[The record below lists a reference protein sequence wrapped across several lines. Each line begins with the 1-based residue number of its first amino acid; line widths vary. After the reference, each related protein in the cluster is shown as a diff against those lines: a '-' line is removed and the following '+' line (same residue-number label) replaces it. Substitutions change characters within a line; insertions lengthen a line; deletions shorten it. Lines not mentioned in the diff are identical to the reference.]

1 MKIKLT
7 RKQSAPPNLAARALS
22 EGQFR
27 PKVEKNPKAYSRKQK
42 HPKGS
47 VMEHQLPFSVPA
59 GEDEQDN
66 S

>member
-1 MKIKLT
+1 MKIRLS

-22 EGQFR
+22 AGQFR

-47 VMEHQLPFSVPA
+47 LMDHQLPFSIA
-59 GEDEQDN
+59 ERDDEGN
-66 S
+66 R

>member
-7 RKQSAPPNLAARALS
+7 RKQAAPPNLAAKALA
-22 EGQFR
+22 EAQYR

-47 VMEHQLPFSVPA
+47 LMVDQLPFSVP
-59 GEDEQDN
+59 GSEEGGN
-66 S
+66 T